1 MIHPWLILSGLIL
14 LLAVIELAL
23 SARPR
28 RMMDM
33 ADRRSAG
40 ISVLLWLVVAAAMAV
55 VISLVY
61 QQPPGGLRDVW
72 LSDPVRAVRPTP
84 DQALLQFITCYVT
97 ELALSVDNLALWAL
111 LFAYYRISPARQSRI
126 LFYGI
131 GLGLAMRLGLIWGSA
146 ELWHRFDFM
155 PYVFG
160 AVLALA
166 LLRTLLMP
174 DWATTFDRRLPIRAL
189 RRLLGVGASDASP
202 DHGAAADQKGRLT
215 LLMVLLAGAAD
226 ITYAA
231 DSVPV
236 AFSITRDPL
245 IAFAAS
251 ACVILMLRSLFLAI
265 GGVVRSF
272 RFMKLAVG
280 ATLLYFVVKLFVL
293 RTSDV
298 PVWLTLVVVSA
309 IYVCFGLASWLHHRG
324 LGFAPVPATR
334 PAPVADLVDAIAAT
348 KRNLRKVM
356 ILIAGTLLI
365 MSAAVVGPLPGP
377 GGSIV
382 FFAGLGLLATEF
394 VWARRLLLQ
403 LRDQAEKFGKR
414 TDSITERTGIWPVP
428 VIMVGFLGFGYA
440 VVRYG
445 ILPYEIALAVI
456 GGFAFPVALLLMRM
470 VVGWWRGRQG
480 AR

>member
-1 MIHPWLILSGLIL
+1 ML
-14 LLAVIELAL
+14 
-23 SARPR
+23 
-28 RMMDM
+28 DM
-33 ADRRSAG
+33 ADRRSAS

-61 QQPPGGLRDVW
+61 QQPAGGLRDVW
-72 LSDPVRAVRPTP
+72 LSDPVRAARPLP
-84 DQALLQFITCYVT
+84 EQALLQFITCYFT

-111 LFAYYRISPARQSRI
+111 LFAYYRISPARQARI

-131 GLGLAMRLGLIWGSA
+131 GIGLLMRLGLIWGSA
-146 ELWHRFDFM
+146 ELWQRFDFM
-155 PYVFG
+155 PYIFG
-160 AVLALA
+160 AVLVFA

-174 DWATTFDRRLPIRAL
+174 DWTTTFDRRLPIRAL
-189 RRLLGVGASDASP
+189 RRVLGVAAGDASP

-231 DSVPV
+231 DSIPI

-251 ACVILMLRSLFLAI
+251 ACVILMLRSLFLAL

-293 RTSDV
+293 RTADV
-298 PVWLTLVVVSA
+298 PAWLTLVVISA
-309 IYVCFGLASWLHHRG
+309 IYGSFGLASWMHHRS
-324 LGFAPVPATR
+324 LGFAPVQATR
-334 PAPVADLVDAIAAT
+334 PAPVADLAEALAAT
-348 KRNLRKVM
+348 KRNLRKVA

-414 TDSITERTGIWPVP
+414 TDLITKRTGIWPVP
-428 VIMVGFLGFGYA
+428 VIIVGYLALGYV

-445 ILPYEIALAVI
+445 ILRYEIAMAVI
-456 GGFAFPVALLLMRM
+456 GGFAFPVAMVLMRM
-470 VVGWWRGRQG
+470 VVGWWRGSESQI
-480 AR
+480 AKSSNSQIAK